1 VNEYCPATAI
11 IENIH
16 DLENRL
22 RLQPGGHNH
31 GAVERDL
38 DMPYLRRAIG
48 RRAITLGLC
57 LSGTYTMKKSLGK
70 EHFIVTKY

>member
-1 VNEYCPATAI
+1 MNEYCPATAI

-16 DLENRL
+16 DPEYRM

-31 GAVERDL
+31 GAVEGDL

-48 RRAITLGLC
+48 RRATTLGAM
-57 LSGTYTMKKSLGK
+57 SMPIRHIYN
-70 EHFIVTKY
+70 EEIVR